1 MYQSQLPIFYIHAM
15 KIESAIV
22 CRFNFLCREQWENLT
37 TVPSNLRVRHCSAC
51 DSHVY
56 LTETYDELAQNIAK
70 RRCVA
75 IRIQRNNGPDLE
87 MLGDVAE
94 FDSETHQSLTQA
106 VEVLNLSTHI
116 VKKLKACDLNKIGD
130 LVVCTEDQLL
140 RLLSNDTSFLNE
152 IKESLALFGLRINM
166 RN

>member
-1 MYQSQLPIFYIHAM
+1 MHQSYLPIFHIHAM
-15 KIESAIV
+15 KIESTIV

-37 TVPSNLRVRHCSAC
+37 TVPSNQRIRHCSTC

-56 LTETYDELAQNIAK
+56 LTETYDELEQNIGK
-70 RRCVA
+70 HRCVA

-94 FDSETHQSLTQA
+94 FDSESHASLIQD
-106 VEVLNLSTHI
+106 VETLNLSTHI
-116 VKKLKACDLNKIGD
+116 VKKLKACDLQKIGD
-130 LVVCTEDQLL
+130 LVACTEDQLL
-140 RLLSNDTSFLNE
+140 HLLSNDRSLLNE
-152 IKESLALFGLRINM
+152 IKEVLAIFGLRINM